1 MDAHP
6 APANSGN
13 AAQVLSKA
21 VVRASERL
29 GIKANVLARIL
40 GVSPST
46 VSRLSKGAYT
56 LDSKGKE
63 WEFAL
68 LLVRIYRS
76 LDSIVG
82 NDDTARKWLNS
93 QNRAFG
99 VKPLDLITQTEGIV
113 RVSTYLDAS
122 RGIS

>member
-1 MDAHP
+1 MNAYP
-6 APANSGN
+6 APAKDGN

-46 VSRLSKGAYT
+46 VSRMSKGAYT
-56 LDSKGKE
+56 LDANGKE

-68 LLVRIYRS
+68 LFVRIYRS

-99 VKPLDLITQTEGIV
+99 VEPLALITQTEGIV

-122 RGIS
+122 RGIN